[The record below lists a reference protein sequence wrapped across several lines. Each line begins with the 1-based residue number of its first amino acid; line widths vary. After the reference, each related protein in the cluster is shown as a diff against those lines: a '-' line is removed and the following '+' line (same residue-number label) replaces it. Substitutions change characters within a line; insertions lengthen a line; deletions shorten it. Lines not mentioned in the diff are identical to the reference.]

1 MHRRERLAGRLA
13 VCQIL
18 GTLFGIA
25 LGTTLSQIWSPPS
38 TYLFGGPLQDFAIVL
53 LYGLGFGIPFYC
65 VAILILQTATNSIL
79 KHPAIWCIGIP
90 ASLLAAALFA
100 FPPAKMGGISW
111 ITLIPLSALFAGS
124 IFYGWLRHSPLPVQ

>member
-18 GTLFGIA
+18 GTFLGIT
-25 LGTTLSQIWSPPS
+25 LGTMLSPIWSPPS
-38 TYLFGGPLQDFAIVL
+38 TYVFGGPVQDFAIIL

-79 KHPAIWCIGIP
+79 MRPAIWCIGVP
-90 ASLLAAALFA
+90 ASLLIVALFA

-111 ITLIPLSALFAGS
+111 IALIPLSALFAGAM
-124 IFYGWLRHSPLPVQ
+124 FYVWLRYNPLPTQ